1 MKIKKNRKISFLS
14 SDAKKPLPGH
24 FPDGG
29 AQPPHS
35 PYTYTM
41 STKEMKKCVL
51 FTTCLF
57 LPLKLTTQL
66 VLFNQN

>member
-51 FTTCLF
+51 FFYMFISPIKIDNSACSI
-57 LPLKLTTQL
+57 
-66 VLFNQN
+66 